1 MVVCSGDWS
10 YRLFNVKTML
20 LMRRYLML
28 LVFIIILTMI
38 FQADLDAQC
47 PMCKLSA
54 ESNLR
59 DGGSAGKGLNA
70 GILYMLSLPYLIV
83 SGLGYLWYKNR
94 KNLDSES

>member
-1 MVVCSGDWS
+1 MK
-10 YRLFNVKTML
+10 RLL
-20 LMRRYLML
+20 L
-28 LVFIIILTMI
+28 LVVFSIALMVI
-38 FQADLDAQC
+38 FQSTLDAQC

-83 SGLGYLWYKNR
+83 TGLGYLWYKNR
-94 KNLDSES
+94 KNLDSET

>member
-1 MVVCSGDWS
+1 
-10 YRLFNVKTML
+10 ML
-20 LMRRYLML
+20 LMKRLLML
-28 LVFIIILTMI
+28 VVFSIVLMVI
-38 FQADLDAQC
+38 FQSDLDAQC

-83 SGLGYLWYKNR
+83 TGLGYLWYKNR
-94 KNLDSES
+94 KNLDSDV

>member
-1 MVVCSGDWS
+1 MK
-10 YRLFNVKTML
+10 RL
-20 LMRRYLML
+20 LMLVVFSIVLM
-28 LVFIIILTMI
+28 VI
-38 FQADLDAQC
+38 FQSDLDAQC

-83 SGLGYLWYKNR
+83 TGLGYLWYKNR
-94 KNLDSES
+94 KNLDSDV

>member
-1 MVVCSGDWS
+1 MKW
-10 YRLFNVKTML
+10 L
-20 LMRRYLML
+20 LMLVVFSIVLM
-28 LVFIIILTMI
+28 VI
-38 FQADLDAQC
+38 FQSDLDAQC

-83 SGLGYLWYKNR
+83 TGLGYLWYKNR
-94 KNLDSES
+94 KNLDSDV

>member
-1 MVVCSGDWS
+1 MLVVFSIVLMV
-10 YRLFNVKTML
+10 
-20 LMRRYLML
+20 
-28 LVFIIILTMI
+28 I
-38 FQADLDAQC
+38 FQSDLDAQC

-83 SGLGYLWYKNR
+83 TGLGYLWYKNR
-94 KNLDSES
+94 KNLDSDV

>member
-1 MVVCSGDWS
+1 MK
-10 YRLFNVKTML
+10 RL
-20 LMRRYLML
+20 LMLVVFSIVLM
-28 LVFIIILTMI
+28 VI
-38 FQADLDAQC
+38 FQFDLDAQC

-83 SGLGYLWYKNR
+83 TGLGYLWYKNR
-94 KNLDSES
+94 KNLDSDV

>member
-1 MVVCSGDWS
+1 MLVVFSIVLMV
-10 YRLFNVKTML
+10 
-20 LMRRYLML
+20 
-28 LVFIIILTMI
+28 I
-38 FQADLDAQC
+38 FQFDLDAQC

-83 SGLGYLWYKNR
+83 TGLGYLWYKNR
-94 KNLDSES
+94 KNLDSDV